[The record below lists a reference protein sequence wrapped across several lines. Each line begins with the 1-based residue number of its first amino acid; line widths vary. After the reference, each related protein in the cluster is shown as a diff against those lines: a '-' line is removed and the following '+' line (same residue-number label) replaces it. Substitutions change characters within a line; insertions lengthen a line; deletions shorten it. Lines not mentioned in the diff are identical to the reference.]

1 MDAVRARPASLEVDR
16 RLIYIEPHP
25 APMKE
30 PPEGTSPSVRATVT
44 GGLSALPRHEPILDD
59 LLELRRFNDRVSRV
73 NNVIDAAG
81 AEIFKLADVPLDVA
95 GYADAAAKAIDAA
108 NTGFAYATYTELK
121 LHSVVERFGE
131 LACQVC
137 HFPPDSNH
145 AFFVED
151 VLGEWA
157 NRRGLLTP
165 RIEPDP
171 EQIEFLKAFDLAYA
185 ERRLRFVIRY
195 VSSLYEEG
203 ADRDSLNK
211 AKALLYGKVAELRQ
225 AAADAGEGSRGDA
238 VRNLFD
244 ADRLSALID
253 SEKKP
258 DQVVRDFVDEHAGD
272 LDRMSGV
279 LKSYFGDRLGD
290 AGVSG
295 YKALLDATSGWSKED
310 REGALVRYVGFPLW
324 DVLIFPISSVADVGE
339 LNKVE
344 VVRFSP
350 EDVRMLRAPG
360 QKAELPTAEEKLKGV
375 AAGHFAAFF
384 SRDRREN
391 DYLWGRL
398 DGAERLI
405 TMLFNG
411 APPVDTCHAAF
422 GSILDQEEPNLRK
435 VPDLI
440 RDLRGQL

>member
-1 MDAVRARPASLEVDR
+1 
-16 RLIYIEPHP
+16 
-25 APMKE
+25 
-30 PPEGTSPSVRATVT
+30 
-44 GGLSALPRHEPILDD
+44 
-59 LLELRRFNDRVSRV
+59 
-73 NNVIDAAG
+73 
-81 AEIFKLADVPLDVA
+81 
-95 GYADAAAKAIDAA
+95 
-108 NTGFAYATYTELK
+108 
-121 LHSVVERFGE
+121 
-131 LACQVC
+131 
-137 HFPPDSNH
+137 
-145 AFFVED
+145 
-151 VLGEWA
+151 
-157 NRRGLLTP
+157 
-165 RIEPDP
+165 
-171 EQIEFLKAFDLAYA
+171 
-185 ERRLRFVIRY
+185 
-195 VSSLYEEG
+195 
-203 ADRDSLNK
+203 
-211 AKALLYGKVAELRQ
+211 
-225 AAADAGEGSRGDA
+225 
-238 VRNLFD
+238 
-244 ADRLSALID
+244 
-253 SEKKP
+253 
-258 DQVVRDFVDEHAGD
+258 
-272 LDRMSGV
+272 V

-324 DVLIFPISSVADVGE
+324 DVLIFPISSVSDVGE

-360 QKAELPTAEEKLKGV
+360 QKAELPSAEEKLKGV

-422 GSILDQEEPNLRK
+422 GAILDQEEPNLRK

-440 RDLRGQL
+440 QDLRGQL